1 MSSITNQQ
9 EVWKK
14 KIGNLTKEDIKKAEK
29 EEEERRKNVDLW
41 TQGRLEKRK
50 AVYKIKELFK
60 KGLI

>member
-1 MSSITNQQ
+1 
-9 EVWKK
+9 VWKK

-50 AVYKIKELFK
+50 AVYKIKEIYRK
-60 KGLI
+60 KLA